1 MRSQAP
7 TLGAVTILPTG
18 TVTFL
23 FTDVQGSTRLA
34 QQLGERWP
42 AVLGRHN
49 QIVGEAV
56 TAQEGVVFGTEGDAV
71 FAVFPT
77 SPRAVAAAVA
87 AQRALASEPWD
98 GEPVRVRMGL
108 HSGEGSVSGD
118 SYVGIDVHRVARI
131 ANAGHGGQVLMSA
144 ASRMLAEAALPD
156 GVALRDLGEFRLKD
170 LSRPEQLAAL
180 IIEGLPSD
188 FPALRTLDAVPN
200 NLPTQL
206 TTFLGRQRELQEA
219 SELLESARLLT
230 LTGPGGTGKTRLS
243 LQLAADATER
253 FHDGVYFVPLGAIVN
268 PSLVLPTI
276 AQALGMP
283 DPGGA
288 LDRLSEQ
295 LAGKQ
300 LLLVLDNFEQ
310 VIDAAPQ
317 IGELLT
323 RLPDARVLATSRSPL
338 RIYGEQEYPVPPL
351 ALPDP
356 RHLPDLEVLGQFASV
371 ALFVERAM
379 AVRPGFAVDPSNAP
393 AIAEICVRLDGLP
406 LAIELAAA
414 RVRVLSPQAILSRLG
429 DRLSLLAGGSTNLP
443 ERQQTLRGAIDWSH
457 ELLERADRLAF
468 ARLSVFAGG
477 SDLAAVERVALADWP
492 PDAGSA
498 PDAVEAV
505 SSLLDKSLLRQEM
518 DASGE
523 PRFQMLESIR
533 AYASERLAQLEPGAE
548 TQRRHADYYLA
559 MAEGMAGRVFG
570 SDQKGALDTFE
581 QDHDNLRAAVAYAI
595 DHADADRA
603 MRLLAATWRFWQ
615 MRGYLPEARDTA
627 DRVLAL
633 PGGTPDVRM
642 QALDAA
648 GGIAYWQGDIM
659 RARAWYQEQGAI
671 AEELRDEAAI
681 AEARYNESFTFT
693 FNATEQA
700 HGRELAN
707 EAVDRFR
714 RLDDRRGVG
723 KALWGVVN
731 SYVYDVN
738 PGPAVEL
745 VEESI
750 SIARELDDRFQ
761 LGWALFTRGLLA
773 GFAGQTELARSSYEE
788 AIAIFRETDDLTG
801 YALVLDGFAAL
812 EWTHGDH
819 ELAMRIAGAAS
830 ELENVAGVGLA
841 EVNRKFAGFYPDR
854 NLADPSLAA
863 AFAEG
868 KQLDV
873 DAAIALALRHEA
885 ETPGLEPQSGAA
897 RSRRGKTT
905 RA

>member
-1 MRSQAP
+1 MWSQAP
-7 TLGAVTILPTG
+7 TLLAVTTLPTG

-23 FTDVQGSTRLA
+23 FTDIQGSTRVA

-42 AVLGRHN
+42 AVLERHN
-49 QIVGEAV
+49 RIVGEAV
-56 TAQEGVVFGTEGDAV
+56 AEGDGVVFGTEGDAV
-71 FAVFPT
+71 FAVFHT
-77 SPRAVAAAVA
+77 APRAVAAAVA

-98 GEPVRVRMGL
+98 GEPVLVRMGL
-108 HSGEGSVSGD
+108 HSGEGNVSGD

-170 LSRPEQLAAL
+170 LSRPERLTAL
-180 IIEGLPSD
+180 IIEGLPSE
-188 FPALRTLDAVPN
+188 FPPLRTLDAVPN

-206 TTFLGRQRELQEA
+206 TTFLGRQRELAEA
-219 SELLESARLLT
+219 AALLEGARLLT

-253 FHDGVYFVPLGAIVN
+253 FHDGVYFVPLGGIVN
-268 PSLVLPTI
+268 PALVLPTI

-283 DPGGA
+283 DQGGGA
-288 LDRLSEQ
+288 IDRLAEQ

-310 VIDAAPQ
+310 VIEAAPQ
-317 IGELLT
+317 VGELLT
-323 RLPDARVLATSRSPL
+323 RLPDARVLVTSRSPL
-338 RIYGEQEYPVPPL
+338 RVYGEQEYPVPPL

-356 RHLPDLEVLGQFASV
+356 RHLPDLEVLSQFASV

-457 ELLERADRLAF
+457 ELLEPADRIAF
-468 ARLSVFAGG
+468 ARSSVFVGG
-477 SDLAAVERVALADWP
+477 CDLGAFDSVALAEWP
-492 PDAGSA
+492 REAGAVPDAL
-498 PDAVEAV
+498 DAV

-518 DASGE
+518 DPAGE

-533 AYASERLAQLEPGAE
+533 AYAMERLAELEPEAA
-548 TQRRHADYYLA
+548 TQRRHADHYLA
-559 MAEGMAGRVFG
+559 MAEGLAERIFG
-570 SDQKGALDTFE
+570 ADQKAALDAFE
-581 QDHDNLRAAVAYAI
+581 REHDNLRAAVAFAI
-595 DHADADRA
+595 DHADADLA

-633 PGGTPDVRM
+633 PGGAAECRLR
-642 QALDAA
+642 ALDAA
-648 GGIAYWQGDIM
+648 GGIAYWQGDLFP
-659 RARAWYQEQGAI
+659 ARAWYQEQGAL
-671 AEELRDEAAI
+671 AEELGDEAAI

-693 FNATEQA
+693 FDATEQE
-700 HGRELAN
+700 HGRVLAGDAL
-707 EAVDRFR
+707 ERFR
-714 RLDDRRGVG
+714 RLGDRRGEG

-731 SYVYDVN
+731 SYVYAED
-738 PGPAVEL
+738 PAPAASL

-750 SIARELDDRFQ
+750 TIARELDDRFQ
-761 LGWALFTRGLLA
+761 LGWGLFTRGLIASLSRKPD
-773 GFAGQTELARSSYEE
+773 LARSSYEE
-788 AIAIFRETDDLTG
+788 ALAIFRETDDLTG
-801 YALVLDGFAAL
+801 YTLVLDGFAAL
-812 EWTHGDH
+812 DWTLGNRSR
-819 ELAMRIAGAAS
+819 AMRLAGAAS
-830 ELENVAGVGLA
+830 AVQDVAGVGLA
-841 EVNRKFAGFYPDR
+841 EVSRKFAQFFPEA

-863 AFAEG
+863 EYEEG
-868 KQLDV
+868 KQLTLDQ
-873 DAAIALALRHEA
+873 AIELALGREDEA
-885 ETPGLEPQSGAA
+885 PG
-897 RSRRGKTT
+897 
-905 RA
+905 